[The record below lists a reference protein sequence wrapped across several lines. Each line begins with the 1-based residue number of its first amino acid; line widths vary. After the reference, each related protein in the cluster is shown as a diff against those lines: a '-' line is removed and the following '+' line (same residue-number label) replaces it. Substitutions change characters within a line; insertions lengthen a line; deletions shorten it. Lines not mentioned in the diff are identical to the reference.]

1 MNKRAAAVT
10 FAAIVALCWTVVG
23 HGRKSGAG
31 APRLGS
37 PYLFVWSGDSAH
49 IASDFLAV
57 IDANPDSPSY
67 ARIVQTLP
75 VEAKGMMPHHTE
87 YEFPAGNVLFANGW
101 AGRRTF
107 MFDLSQPLHPR
118 LVGQFEGRAGYGF
131 LHSFARLQNG
141 NVLATFQSHG
151 EGYAPG
157 GGLVELKQDG
167 SVVRSTSAVDP
178 GVDEDLIW
186 PYSLVV
192 VPKADRIVSTSTVMG
207 WPDWKELPAG
217 SWPLEKINTKDTSQ
231 VQLWRFSDL
240 HLLKTVTLPKDSG
253 HHDENP
259 AEPRLL
265 SDGSVYVNTFRCGLF
280 LMRGISGAQPSAQR
294 VYSFPGGTDMHSFC
308 AVPVVIGH
316 YWIQTVGA
324 LPGLIALDMSQPE
337 KPIEVSRLTFDKR
350 FAMPHWLAADRKGD
364 RVVVTGDEGSWVL
377 VVRFDAEQGKLT
389 LDQTFHEAGSA
400 VPGINFDREQW
411 PHGKTGRAIVHG
423 ALFGPN

>member
-1 MNKRAAAVT
+1 MNKRAVAPAL
-10 FAAIVALCWTVVG
+10 AAIVALCSTVVG
-23 HGRKSGAG
+23 YGRKSGEG

-37 PYLFVWSGDSAH
+37 PYLFVWSGDAAH
-49 IASDFLAV
+49 MASDFLAV

-101 AGRRTF
+101 AGRRSF
-107 MFDLSQPLHPR
+107 VFDLSQPLHPR
-118 LVGQFEGRAGYGF
+118 LIGHFEGRAGYGF
-131 LHSFARLQNG
+131 LHSFARLPNG

-157 GGLVELKQDG
+157 GGLVELKEDG

-178 GVDEDLIW
+178 GVDKDLIW

-192 VPKADRIVSTSTVMG
+192 APKADRVVSTSTVMG

-280 LMRGISGAQPSAQR
+280 LMKGISGAQPSAER
-294 VYSFPGGTDMHSFC
+294 VYSFPGGTGMDSLC

-324 LPGLIALDMSQPE
+324 LPGLIALDVSDPV
-337 KPIEVSRLTFDKR
+337 KPTEVSRLTFDKQ

-377 VVRFDAEQGKLT
+377 VARFDAEKGKLT
-389 LDQTFHEAGSA
+389 LDQTFREAGSA

>member
-1 MNKRAAAVT
+1 MNKRAVAPAL
-10 FAAIVALCWTVVG
+10 AAIVALCLTVVG
-23 HGRKSGAG
+23 YGRKSGEG
-31 APRLGS
+31 APRPGS
-37 PYLFVWSGDSAH
+37 PYLFVWSGDAAH
-49 IASDFLAV
+49 TASDFLAV

-101 AGRRTF
+101 AGRRSF
-107 MFDLSQPLHPR
+107 VFDLSQPLHPR
-118 LVGQFEGRAGYGF
+118 LIGHFEGRAGYSF
-131 LHSFARLQNG
+131 LHSFSRLPNG

-157 GGLVELKQDG
+157 GGLVELKEDG

-178 GVDEDLIW
+178 GVDKDLIW

-192 VPKADRIVSTSTVMG
+192 APEADRIVSSSTVMG

-231 VQLWRFSDL
+231 VQLWRLSDL
-240 HLLKTVTLPKDSG
+240 RLLKTVTLPKDSG

-280 LMRGISGAQPSAQR
+280 LMKGISGAQPSAER
-294 VYSFPGGTDMHSFC
+294 VYSFPGGTGMDSLC

-324 LPGLIALDMSQPE
+324 LPGLIALDVSHPE
-337 KPIEVSRLTFDKR
+337 KPIEVSRLTFDKQ

-377 VVRFDAEQGKLT
+377 VARFDAEKGKLT
-389 LDQTFHEAGSA
+389 LDQTFREAGSA

>member
-1 MNKRAAAVT
+1 
-10 FAAIVALCWTVVG
+10 
-23 HGRKSGAG
+23 
-31 APRLGS
+31 
-37 PYLFVWSGDSAH
+37 
-49 IASDFLAV
+49 V

-101 AGRRTF
+101 AGRRSF
-107 MFDLSQPLHPR
+107 VFDLSQPLHPR
-118 LVGQFEGRAGYGF
+118 LIGHFEGRAGYGF
-131 LHSFARLQNG
+131 LHSFARLPNG
-141 NVLATFQSHG
+141 NVLATFQSHE

-157 GGLVELKQDG
+157 GGLVELKEDG

-178 GVDEDLIW
+178 GVDKDLIW

-192 VPKADRIVSTSTVMG
+192 APKADRVVSTSTVMG

-280 LMRGISGAQPSAQR
+280 LMKGISGAQPSAER
-294 VYSFPGGTDMHSFC
+294 VYSFPGGTGMDSLC

-324 LPGLIALDMSQPE
+324 LPGLIALDVSDPE
-337 KPIEVSRLTFDKR
+337 KPTEVSRLTFDKQ

-377 VVRFDAEQGKLT
+377 VARFDAEKGKLT
-389 LDQTFHEAGSA
+389 LDQTFREAGLA